1 MSKKIES
8 KKTETQSL
16 AYFILEEFQRLV
28 TLDKQRINKAI
39 DVNDDVNEILKKTKK
54 KLEERDSYKLA
65 NKYFDDTVFFTREG
79 AVFIKLED
87 INKYKPY
94 ILKGHSIQTFNNVYG
109 PQIENMIPKYT
120 KCVLARFTADVFVG
134 DFEICHAT
142 KRINLARPFNFK
154 YIGDF
159 KPKDEVK
166 TQKGVQEIEDF
177 ILNVVCAKHVE
188 VYEAIKKWISS
199 MFHRQQTETLL
210 YLVGKGGTGKTTFKN
225 ILNGMMGGASQLIT
239 DQILSGQDIF
249 NSSMNGTS
257 LGYVEETAGHGIENS
272 KARDIERTL
281 KRLSTEKFITLR
293 RMQTEGYEVTNIINF
308 MILTNDLCDV
318 IPNRRTWV
326 IEPSVERQKDTVYF
340 ANLAGIM
347 ADRDVMQVLFNKF
360 FDVKCENFVSLVLPQ
375 TEVMGDIK
383 NTEQMRDTYMQVF
396 LYEHFVLNECK
407 HKEMTTKQVY
417 DMFKAKCPTHKKAQE
432 HNEKYVRADIRNI
445 LLKTGGMLHK
455 VDLFDTSKDGI
466 MKRLAVNG
474 WCEERI
480 KREKDVIEARTASVL
495 GEFEVKEEVVESNT
509 IMSLKAEMAI
519 MMKRIADLEKEN
531 AELKEELE
539 NPSNEVLPND
549 VPIPEVTVITTTNDG
564 TSTIKKI
571 RKNFFADM
579 QTGIKIVKRVA

>member
-1 MSKKIES
+1 MPQTAKGAKIMKAMIKEYG
-8 KKTETQSL
+8 KTEGTR
-16 AYFILEEFQRLV
+16 AYYASIV
-28 TLDKQRINKAI
+28 KGK
-39 DVNDDVNEILKKTKK
+39 VK
-54 KLEERDSYKLA
+54 
-65 NKYFDDTVFFTREG
+65 G
-79 AVFIKLED
+79 AE
-87 INKYKPY
+87 
-94 ILKGHSIQTFNNVYG
+94 
-109 PQIENMIPKYT
+109 
-120 KCVLARFTADVFVG
+120 
-134 DFEICHAT
+134 
-142 KRINLARPFNFK
+142 
-154 YIGDF
+154 
-159 KPKDEVK
+159 
-166 TQKGVQEIEDF
+166 
-177 ILNVVCAKHVE
+177 
-188 VYEAIKKWISS
+188 
-199 MFHRQQTETLL
+199 
-210 YLVGKGGTGKTTFKN
+210 GKGGTGKTTFKN

-239 DQILSGQDIF
+239 DQILSGQDMF

-272 KARDIERTL
+272 KAKDIERTL

-340 ANLAGIM
+340 ANLSGIM
-347 ADRDVMQVLFNKF
+347 ADRDVMQVLFNKL

-375 TEVMGDIK
+375 TEVMSDIK

-495 GEFEVKEEVVESNT
+495 GEFEIKEEVVESNT